1 MAVGDSITLAQSVGR
16 LGKKQFSGKSIDDRA
31 SVAAIMRVMK
41 NIKDLDI
48 DIDVYS
54 VAAVQE
60 EVGCRGGKT
69 THTALIRIWR
79 LRLTCVTV

>member
-1 MAVGDSITLAQSVGR
+1 MRHRCCKVFRVDVYKRQ
-16 LGKKQFSGKSIDDRA
+16 
-31 SVAAIMRVMK
+31 AIMRVMK

-48 DIDVYS
+48 DIDVYA

-69 THTALIRIWR
+69 CLLYTSIQMRDSRFIY
-79 LRLTCVTV
+79 

>member
-1 MAVGDSITLAQSVGR
+1 
-16 LGKKQFSGKSIDDRA
+16 
-31 SVAAIMRVMK
+31 MRVMK

-48 DIDVYS
+48 DIDVYA

-69 THTALIRIWR
+69 TATALIRIWQVAIDVCHGITPDNSDNAFWKSER
-79 LRLTCVTV
+79 VLFFR